1 MAFTRRTMMTTT
13 AAAAAAAG
21 MALPPFAHG
30 PANAAA
36 PAAGTQA
43 PGFYRYKVGDAEI
56 TAINDGVWHRA
67 LDASFVKNAPLP
79 DVQKA
84 LSDRFLPTDKVP
96 IPFTTLM
103 VNTGSK
109 LIALDTGTGGQ
120 MAGMA
125 PQTGTF
131 AANLAAA
138 GIDPK
143 NVDTIVISHFHPD
156 HINGIK
162 GKDNAKFFPNA
173 EINVPSAEW
182 AFWMDDAKMDAAPEA
197 AKGTFRNARRIFSDI
212 AKEVKQFEA
221 GKEVAPG
228 ITSLVAAGHTPGHT
242 AFAIAS
248 GNQSMLYLA
257 DTSNNPWLFVRN
269 PEWQVV
275 FDMDANL
282 AVENRKKLLDRA
294 AADRMIVHGYHFPF
308 PASGYVSKTASGYEL
323 VPVTWSPGL

>member
-1 MAFTRRTMMTTT
+1 MAALTRRTMMTTT
-13 AAAAAAAG
+13 AAAAAG
-21 MALPPFAHG
+21 MALPPLVSG
-30 PANAAA
+30 SANAAA

-43 PGFYRYKVGDAEI
+43 PGFYRFKIGDYEI
-56 TAINDGVWHRA
+56 TAINDGMWQRA

-96 IPFTTLM
+96 IPFTTLV

-109 LIALDTGTGGQ
+109 LVALDTGTGGQ
-120 MAGMA
+120 MVGMA
-125 PQTGTF
+125 PATGTF

-143 NVDTIVISHFHPD
+143 NVDTVVISHFHPD

-162 GKDNAKFFPNA
+162 GKDNARFFPNA
-173 EINVPSAEW
+173 EINVPAPEW

-197 AKGTFRNARRIFSDI
+197 AKGAFRNARRVFGDI
-212 AKEVKQFEA
+212 AKDVKQFEV

-228 ITSLVAAGHTPGHT
+228 ITSIAAAGHTPGHT

-257 DTSNNPWLFVRN
+257 DVSNNPWLFVRN
-269 PEWQVV
+269 PEWQVM
-275 FDMDANL
+275 FDMDGNMA
-282 AVENRKKLLDRA
+282 AENRKKLLDRA
-294 AADRMIVHGYHFPF
+294 SADKMLVHGYHFPF
-308 PASGYVSKTASGYEL
+308 PASGFIAKTASGYEL
-323 VPVTWSPGL
+323 VPVMWSPAM